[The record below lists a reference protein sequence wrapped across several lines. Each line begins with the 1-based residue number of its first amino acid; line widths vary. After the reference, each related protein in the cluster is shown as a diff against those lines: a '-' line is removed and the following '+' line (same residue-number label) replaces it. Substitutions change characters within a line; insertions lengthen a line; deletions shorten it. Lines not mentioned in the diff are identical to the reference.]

1 MLLTSMM
8 RDIIP
13 TENARQVTAS
23 RVATRNLGV
32 MVMRYGRS
40 CALKQDGASP
50 GVELDPTDD
59 VSDVESDPVDPECG
73 RLALGLGPAFD
84 SWAGGGDISPVV
96 DALATINL

>member
-1 MLLTSMM
+1 MLLMSMM

-13 TENARQVTAS
+13 TENARQVTAV
-23 RVATRNLGV
+23 RVTTRNLGV
-32 MVMRYGRS
+32 MVIRYGRS
-40 CALKQDGASP
+40 CASP

-73 RLALGLGPAFD
+73 RLVLGLGPAFD
-84 SWAGGGDISPVV
+84 SWAGGGDISPAV